1 MYAGNNRRHE
11 ENWHYDRYK
20 DPHEFPIL
28 DVSSDEERS
37 EYDSHTADSSANL
50 SKKLPQISDEKFK
63 QILEL
68 RKQSKKRGKN
78 LTLSNKIND
87 LPQPSLNDNSPVHE
101 DGKAGKPAARNS
113 TTDENLL
120 SASTPKVNNTVTFNE
135 EPSSTKTTKSNK
147 NISHLLLQQD
157 SEAASSNDRSPTYSG
172 MEKLIETLQE
182 QMQQINDL
190 EVQLNKSKIQVV
202 NLGSKIVVL
211 ENENSKLARKAE
223 QWEAENKEVRNYQKS
238 LLQEISYCQE
248 EMAESENKYKYSFNK
263 SSKLDSDLKKEKL
276 LLKKERDMH
285 KKIIKNYDS
294 KLESL
299 HDEKIQALNLLEQ
312 EKNETVFWKK
322 KSNMFED
329 ECKRLEK
336 SGKQLEEEKENTTRS
351 LKTKIKEL
359 TSECELLRGKN
370 AELATYEDDYIKLNQ
385 KHKHL
390 TKSKDDLQ
398 SKVDSLSEK
407 NTQLSTSNVTL
418 KAELTTKLEIVQNE
432 LVKVKEENY
441 ELNISNQSLKSE
453 IHILNEKH
461 EDFTRKMLGASPITD
476 EQFGARY
483 KSLEMEQV
491 DQLTLMELQNIVKN
505 ILSSL
510 NIKYSGLKGQIVF
523 IRDHIFVFFNNMHS
537 ILHSEKRGN
546 SVIIDRSIKLDT
558 SDEAKMKA
566 CMDLLLQDIKQ
577 LKGISGWAKN
587 LWCCWFATCI
597 ENKNLFNRMLCFDVF
612 MYV

>member
-1 MYAGNNRRHE
+1 MYTGNNRRHE
-11 ENWHYDRYK
+11 ENWHYDKYK

-37 EYDSHTADSSANL
+37 EYDSHTAESSANL

-68 RKQSKKRGKN
+68 RKQSKKRGRN
-78 LTLSNKIND
+78 LMLSNKIND
-87 LPQPSLNDNSPVHE
+87 LPQPAVSDKLPIHE
-101 DGKAGKPAARNS
+101 DGKANEPALRNA

-120 SASTPKVNNTVTFNE
+120 SASTPRVNNTVTFNE
-135 EPSSTKTTKSNK
+135 ESSSSKTNKSNK
-147 NISHLLLQQD
+147 NISHLLLQQEN
-157 SEAASSNDRSPTYSG
+157 EAASPNDKNSTESG
-172 MEKLIETLQE
+172 IEKLIETLVE
-182 QMQQINDL
+182 QMQQINNL

-211 ENENSKLARKAE
+211 ENENSKLAGKAE
-223 QWEAENKEVRNYQKS
+223 QWEAENKEARNYQQS
-238 LLQEISYCQE
+238 LMQEIAYLQE

-263 SSKLDSDLKKEKL
+263 SAKLDSDLKKEKL

-285 KKIIKNYDS
+285 KKIIQNYDS
-294 KLESL
+294 KFESL
-299 HDEKIQALNLLEQ
+299 HGEKMQALDLVEE
-312 EKNETVFWKK
+312 EKNETAFWKK
-322 KSNMFED
+322 KSGMFED

-336 SGKQLEEEKENTTRS
+336 KGKQLEEEQENKIGG
-351 LKTKIKEL
+351 LETKIEQI
-359 TSECELLRGKN
+359 TSECELLRVENDK
-370 AELATYEDDYIKLNQ
+370 LARYEEDYKSLNQ
-385 KHKHL
+385 EHEHL
-390 TKSKDDLQ
+390 KKSKDNLQ
-398 SKVDSLSEK
+398 SKVDELSEK
-407 NTQLSTSNVTL
+407 NTTLSTGNVTL

-461 EDFTRKMLGASPITD
+461 EDFTKKMLGASPITD

-510 NIKYSGLKGQIVF
+510 NIKYSGLKGHIVF
-523 IRDHIFVFFNNMHS
+523 IRDHIFVFFNEMHS

-566 CMDLLLQDIKQ
+566 CMNLLIQDIKQ
-577 LKGISGWAKN
+577 LKGLSG
-587 LWCCWFATCI
+587 
-597 ENKNLFNRMLCFDVF
+597 
-612 MYV
+612 